1 MTIKIGF
8 CEFSTMDWHTHSI
21 APIVSGEH
29 KYRDTPHMHVNY
41 CVVIVVVGR
50 SATPS
55 LSHSILFYSIL
66 STRVAFN
73 GIPMQEAKRRRVF
86 GIYAKENEITRDDTT
101 THNPN
106 SGFYFRC
113 TTPKRNRRLVL

>member
-55 LSHSILFYSIL
+55 LSLYSILFYYIH
-66 STRVAFN
+66 TRSLQWNSNAGGEEKEGVWN
-73 GIPMQEAKRRRVF
+73 LCKR
-86 GIYAKENEITRDDTT
+86 E
-101 THNPN
+101 
-106 SGFYFRC
+106 
-113 TTPKRNRRLVL
+113 